1 MIIKP
6 RIRGFICTTAHP
18 VGCAASVREQ
28 IATVRA
34 AGELADGPK
43 RVLVLG
49 CSGGYGLAS
58 RVVSGFGCGA
68 ATIGVSFEKAPTEKK
83 TGSAGWYTNLAFDAE
98 ALDAGLYAKTLDGD
112 AFGDEMKQSVIDLI
126 KADLGQIDL
135 LVYSLASPVRQ
146 HPKTGVLHRSVIKP
160 LGETHHVKTINVD
173 KGEVYETDFEPADD
187 EEAANTV
194 AVMGGEDWEF
204 WVDALNEAGVLAD
217 GFSTVS
223 YNYIG
228 SDLTWPI
235 YWHGTLGK
243 AKEDLDRAA
252 GALRER
258 LSNVNGDAR
267 VATLKAV
274 VTQASSAIPVV
285 PLYASLVFKVM
296 KDQGVHESVITHIDR
311 LFREKLY
318 GTMQGQFD
326 EAGRIRNDDW
336 EMTDQVQDAVRE
348 LWPLVTT
355 ENVMELSDLAGFR
368 EDFLRIFGFGFAG
381 VDYDADVSPLGIGE
395 S

>member
-1 MIIKP
+1 MIVKP

-18 VGCAASVREQ
+18 GGCVASVREQ
-28 IATVRA
+28 IETTRA
-34 AGELADGPK
+34 NGPIEGPQ
-43 RVLVLG
+43 RVLVIG
-49 CSGGYGLAS
+49 ASGGYGLAS
-58 RVVSGFGCGA
+58 RIVSAFGAGA
-68 ATIGVSFEKAPTEKK
+68 STIGVSFEKEPTEKK
-83 TGSAGWYTNLAFDAE
+83 TASAGWYNNAAFDAE
-98 ALDAGLYAKTLDGD
+98 AEKAGLYSKTLDGD
-112 AFGDEMKQSVIDLI
+112 AFGDAMKQSVIDLI

-135 LVYSLASPVRQ
+135 MIYSLASPVRQ
-146 HPKTGVLHRSVIKP
+146 HPRTGVLHRSVIKP

-173 KGEVYETDFEPADD
+173 KGEVFETDFEPADE

-204 WVDALNEAGVLAD
+204 WVAALQEAGVLAK

-235 YWHGTLGK
+235 YWQGTLGK

-252 GALRER
+252 GALREILAP
-258 LSNVNGDAR
+258 LSGDAR

-296 KDQGVHESVITHIDR
+296 KDQGVHESVIEHIDR

-318 GTMQGQFD
+318 GDKRGEYD
-326 EAGRIRNDDW
+326 EVGRIRNDDW
-336 EMTDQVQDAVRE
+336 ELTGAVQDAVRE
-348 LWPLVTT
+348 LWPAVTT
-355 ENVMELSDLAGFR
+355 ENVLELSDLEGFR
-368 EDFLRIFGFGFAG
+368 ADFLRIFGFGFDG
-381 VDYDADVSPLGIGE
+381 VDYDADISPL
-395 S
+395 SAPL

>member
-18 VGCAASVREQ
+18 GGCVASVREQ
-28 IATVRA
+28 IETTR
-34 AGELADGPK
+34 GNGTFEGPQ
-43 RVLVLG
+43 RVLVIG
-49 CSGGYGLAS
+49 ASGGYGLAS
-58 RVVSGFGCGA
+58 RIVSAFGAGA
-68 ATIGVSFEKAPTEKK
+68 STIGVSFEKAPTEKK
-83 TGSAGWYTNLAFDAE
+83 TASAGWYNNAAFDAE
-98 ALDAGLYAKTLDGD
+98 AEKAGLYSKTFDGD
-112 AFGDEMKQSVIDLI
+112 AFGDAMKQSVIETI

-135 LVYSLASPVRQ
+135 MIYSLASPVRQ
-146 HPKTGVLHRSVIKP
+146 HPRTGVLHRSVIKP

-173 KGEVYETDFEPADD
+173 KGEVFETDFEPADE
-187 EEAANTV
+187 EEAENTV
-194 AVMGGEDWEF
+194 AVMGGEGWEV
-204 WVDALNEAGVLAD
+204 WVEALQEAGVLAE

-235 YWHGTLGK
+235 YWQGTLGK

-252 GALRER
+252 NALRER
-258 LSNVNGDAR
+258 LIPVSGDAR

-296 KDQGVHESVITHIDR
+296 KDQGVHESVIEHIDR

-318 GTMQGQFD
+318 GDRRGEFD
-326 EAGRIRNDDW
+326 EVGRIRNDDW
-336 EMTDQVQDAVRE
+336 ELTDAVQNAVRE
-348 LWPLVTT
+348 LWPAVTT
-355 ENVMELSDLAGFR
+355 ENVLELSDLEGFR
-368 EDFLRIFGFGFAG
+368 TDFLRIFGFGFDG
-381 VDYDADVSPLGIGE
+381 VDYDADISPL
-395 S
+395 SAPL